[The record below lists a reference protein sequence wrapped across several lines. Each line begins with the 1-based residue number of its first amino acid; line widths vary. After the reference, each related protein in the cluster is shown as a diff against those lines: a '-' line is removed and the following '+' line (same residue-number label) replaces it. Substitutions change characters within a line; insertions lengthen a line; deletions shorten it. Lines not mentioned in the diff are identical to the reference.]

1 MIDGAQMSHDEVEC
15 DRTEPPWVGNT
26 YMIVNNI
33 IMAAAIVVK
42 AAAKIDGPIWMRA
55 CLVRSDRECFPL

>member
-1 MIDGAQMSHDEVEC
+1 
-15 DRTEPPWVGNT
+15 
-26 YMIVNNI
+26 MIVNNI

-55 CLVRSDRECFPL
+55 CLVRSDLECFPL